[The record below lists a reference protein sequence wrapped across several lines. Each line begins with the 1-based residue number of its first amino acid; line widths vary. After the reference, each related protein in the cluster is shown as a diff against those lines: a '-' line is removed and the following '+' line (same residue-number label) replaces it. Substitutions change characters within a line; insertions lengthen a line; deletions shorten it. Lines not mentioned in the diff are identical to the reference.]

1 MIRLKVEDY
10 CQECPYFDPI
20 SIYGLERTGYQRI
33 VKCRNT
39 GECERVAEWVKNKM
53 MSEMIKDCPGGV
65 HE

>member
-1 MIRLKVEDY
+1 MIKLKVEDY

-20 SIYGLERTGYQRI
+20 SIYGLERTGYKRI
-33 VKCRNT
+33 VKCRNA

-53 MSEMIKDCPGGV
+53 MSEMTEDCPGGV